1 MNCNELVKVI
11 FAINELQLYNIDQK
25 QVERKTKMKTYKGI
39 IFDLDGTLLDTINDL
54 TDSVNDVMKIYGWKE
69 YDSKACKMMV
79 GNGFRKLIQSCLLY
93 TSPSPRDCS

>member
-1 MNCNELVKVI
+1 
-11 FAINELQLYNIDQK
+11 
-25 QVERKTKMKTYKGI
+25 MKTYKGI

-79 GNGFRKLIQSCLLY
+79 GNGFRKLIQRMLQKEMKDE
-93 TSPSPRDCS
+93 TSFDN

>member
-1 MNCNELVKVI
+1 
-11 FAINELQLYNIDQK
+11 
-25 QVERKTKMKTYKGI
+25 MKTYKGI

-79 GNGFRKLIQSCLLY
+79 GNGKIVHASNRRTGIKI
-93 TSPSPRDCS
+93 SPRANYRRIVCVRRVVE

>member
-1 MNCNELVKVI
+1 
-11 FAINELQLYNIDQK
+11 
-25 QVERKTKMKTYKGI
+25 MKKAI

-79 GNGFRKLIQSCLLY
+79 GNGFLK
-93 TSPSPRDCS
+93 